1 MTASTD
7 DTGAPSLATQ
17 APDPALRLVLGSASP
32 RRLDLLA
39 QAGIRPHAVRP
50 PEINESPRKAETPRD
65 YVRRIALEKLDA
77 IPMGDNE
84 VVLCADTT
92 VALGRRILGKPEDEE
107 EATRMLTLLSGRRHR
122 VITAVAVRRGDK
134 RWERVVTTSVA
145 VKVLTKPEIAAYLA
159 TGDWRGKAGS
169 YAIQGPFGAHIP
181 WINGSFT
188 GVVGLPLTETLGL
201 LTAAGVTGGPR

>member
-1 MTASTD
+1 MTTATVSTD
-7 DTGAPSLATQ
+7 SRPPAIQP
-17 APDPALRLVLGSASP
+17 PDPALRLVLGSASP

-39 QAGIRPHAVRP
+39 QAGIVPFAVRP
-50 PEINESPRKAETPRD
+50 PEIDESPGKAEVPRD

-77 IPMGDNE
+77 VPMGDNE

-92 VALGRRILGKPEDEE
+92 VALGRRIMGKPEDEA
-107 EATRMLTLLSGRRHR
+107 EAERMLTLLSGRRHR
-122 VITAVAVRRGDK
+122 VITAVAVRRGDR
-134 RWERVVTTSVA
+134 RWERVVTTAVA
-145 VKVLTKPEIAAYLA
+145 VKMLTKPEIVAYLA

>member
-1 MTASTD
+1 MT
-7 DTGAPSLATQ
+7 TQ
-17 APDPALRLVLGSASP
+17 VPDPALRLVLGSASP

-39 QAGIRPHAVRP
+39 QAGITPHAIRP
-50 PEINESPRKAETPRD
+50 PEIDESPRKAETPRD
-65 YVRRIALEKLDA
+65 YVCRIAQEKLA
-77 IPMGDNE
+77 AVPTEEGE

-92 VALGRRILGKPEDEE
+92 VALGRRILGKPADEGQ
-107 EATRMLTLLSGRRHR
+107 ARAMLSLLSGRRHR
-122 VITAVAVRRGDK
+122 VITAVAVRLGDQA
-134 RWERVVTTSVA
+134 WERVVITGVA
-145 VKVLTKPEIAAYLA
+145 VKPLTRGEIDAYLA

-201 LTAAGVTGGPR
+201 LTAAGYVGGPR

>member
-1 MTASTD
+1 MT
-7 DTGAPSLATQ
+7 TQ
-17 APDPALRLVLGSASP
+17 SPDPALRLVLGSASP

-39 QAGIRPHAVRP
+39 QAGITPHAVRP
-50 PEINESPRKAETPRD
+50 PEIDESPRKAETPRD
-65 YVRRIALEKLDA
+65 YVRRIAREKLA
-77 IPMGDNE
+77 AVEAGAGE

-92 VALGRRILGKPEDEE
+92 VALGRRILGKPGDEA
-107 EATRMLTLLSGRRHR
+107 EAATMLRLLSGRRHR
-122 VITAVAVRRGDK
+122 VITAVGVRRGDQH
-134 RWERVVTTSVA
+134 WERVVTTAVA
-145 VKVLTKPEIAAYLA
+145 VKPLTQAEIAAYLA

-201 LTAAGVTGGPR
+201 LTAAGFVGGPR

>member
-1 MTASTD
+1 MTATHVSTD
-7 DTGAPSLATQ
+7 GRSSAIQPS
-17 APDPALRLVLGSASP
+17 DPAPRLVLGSASP
-32 RRLDLLA
+32 RRLNLLA
-39 QAGIRPHAVRP
+39 QAGIVPFAVRP
-50 PEINESPRKAETPRD
+50 PDIDESPRKGEVPRD

-77 IPMGDNE
+77 VPMGDNE

-92 VALGRRILGKPEDEE
+92 VALGRRIMGKPEDEA
-107 EATRMLTLLSGRRHR
+107 EAERMLSLLSGRRHR

>member
-1 MTASTD
+1 MTTLHDSTD
-7 DTGAPSLATQ
+7 GRPSAIQ
-17 APDPALRLVLGSASP
+17 PPDPAPRLVLGSASP

-39 QAGIRPHAVRP
+39 QAGIVPFAVRP
-50 PEINESPRKAETPRD
+50 PDIDESPRRGEVPRD

-77 IPMGDNE
+77 VPVEEGE

-92 VALGRRILGKPEDEE
+92 VALGRRIMGKPEDEE
-107 EATRMLTLLSGRRHR
+107 EAIRMLTLLSGRRHR
-122 VITAVAVRRGDK
+122 VITAVTVRRGDK

-145 VKVLTKPEIAAYLA
+145 VKMLTKPEIAAYLA

>member
-1 MTASTD
+1 MTTLHDSTD
-7 DTGAPSLATQ
+7 GRPSAIQL
-17 APDPALRLVLGSASP
+17 PDPAPRLVLGSASP

-39 QAGIRPHAVRP
+39 QAGIVPFAVRP
-50 PEINESPRKAETPRD
+50 PEIDESPGKAEVPRD

-77 IPMGDNE
+77 VPMGDNE

-92 VALGRRILGKPEDEE
+92 VALGRRIMGKPEDEA
-107 EATRMLTLLSGRRHR
+107 EAERMLTLLSGRRHR
-122 VITAVAVRRGDK
+122 VITAVAVRRGDR
-134 RWERVVTTSVA
+134 RWERVVTTAVA
-145 VKVLTKPEIAAYLA
+145 VKMLTKPEIAAYLA